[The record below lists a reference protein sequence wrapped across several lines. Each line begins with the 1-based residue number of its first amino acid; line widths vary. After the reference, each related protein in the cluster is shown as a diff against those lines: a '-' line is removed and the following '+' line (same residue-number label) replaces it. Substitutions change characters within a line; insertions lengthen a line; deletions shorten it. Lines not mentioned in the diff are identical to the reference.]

1 MAEKK
6 ILTTA
11 SPDITPKKRTR
22 TRYNTASPSATIRH
36 NQTQLEI
43 VEQSFDNLTE
53 QGELLA
59 IRFFERLL
67 SEYPEL
73 APLFKGVSLDGQQK
87 KFFASLVL
95 IVQSLDQPEVL
106 GDYLRGLGAR
116 HYHYGVKAA
125 HYPLVI
131 ENLLAVMAEL
141 SGRQWTEQV
150 DEAWRNT
157 IARIT
162 DTMMASSEPDEVES
176 PSEPEPA
183 STLTPTPT
191 PEQDY
196 EQEPTSVTATEE
208 RPIEVGREGTQLR
221 ATVNEYRGQLTAIEK
236 IMAVASFDMTGLIID
251 ANDDFLNL
259 MGYNRSGLIGLPHSQ
274 LLGEVTRE
282 SDDYAVFWD
291 KLNLGESQT
300 GDYQWQLQ
308 DEEDVWLQATY
319 NVIFDLDE
327 TPLKVVCYVSSLAE
341 KKHSHDAA
349 DELISQASTVMTAVS
364 KGDLTQ
370 KIEGVYDGNLAELQT
385 AINDAID
392 NLATVVRDAQTSS
405 VNINVSSIE
414 TAQDIMGLSSRIEQE
429 ATLVEQA
436 ALIIE
441 GLAGDKRQNATD
453 VEPTKQWL
461 IEVQRQSEIS
471 HLAIRQ
477 VIEAT
482 ATIITSHNGRAET
495 VNEVDEI
502 AFQTNLLALNAAVEA
517 ARAGEHGRGIAV
529 ISTELRQLALRS
541 AAAVKE
547 MKSLMLESDEKLHL
561 GMMLMNESCQGLE
574 DVIVNAGRVED
585 SISRL
590 TAIDREQMLNTDQI
604 SQAFKQLGEMTQRNV
619 PFAKKAVAISQFLD
633 KQNRALQQLFTFFE
647 LGSKSQEKGS
657 GFNNGNQLLNTS
669 MGRPSS
675 SDVNGEPI

>member
-11 SPDITPKKRTR
+11 LPEVTPKKRTR
-22 TRYNTASPSATIRH
+22 MRYNKAPPTAAIKH

-67 SEYPEL
+67 SEYPDL
-73 APLFKGVSLDGQQK
+73 APLFEGVSLDGQQK

-116 HYHYGVKAA
+116 HYHYGVKAE

-141 SGRQWTEQV
+141 SGRQWTEHV
-150 DEAWRNT
+150 DEAWRST
-157 IARIT
+157 IAQIT
-162 DTMMASSEPDEVES
+162 TTMMASSGAGEVE
-176 PSEPEPA
+176 PPLDPAPEQVLA
-183 STLTPTPT
+183 PT
-191 PEQDY
+191 PEQV
-196 EQEPTSVTATEE
+196 QEHALAPARREM
-208 RPIEVGREGTQLR
+208 PIEVGIEEAQLR
-221 ATVNEYRGQLTAIEK
+221 ATVNEYQGQLTAIEK
-236 IMAVASFDMTGLIID
+236 IMAVVSFDMAGLIID
-251 ANDDFLNL
+251 ANDNFLNL
-259 MGYNRSGLIGLPHSQ
+259 MGYNRSALIGLSHSE

-282 SDDYAVFWD
+282 SDDYPVFWD
-291 KLNLGESQT
+291 KLNQGESQT
-300 GDYQWQLQ
+300 DDHQWHLQ
-308 DEEDVWLQATY
+308 DKEDVWLQATY

-341 KKHSHDAA
+341 KKQSHNAVE
-349 DELISQASTVMTAVS
+349 ELISQASTVMTAVS
-364 KGDLTQ
+364 QGDLTQ
-370 KIEGVYDGNLAELQT
+370 KVEGLYDGNLAELQT

-392 NLATVVRDAQTSS
+392 SLVTVVRDGLTSS
-405 VNINVSSIE
+405 VNINAASIE
-414 TAQDIMGLSSRIEQE
+414 TAQDIMDLSSRIEQE

-441 GLAGDKRQNATD
+441 GLAGDKRQNASD
-453 VEPTKQWL
+453 VQPTKQWL
-461 IEVQRQSEIS
+461 IEVQGQSEVS

-482 ATIITSHNGRAET
+482 ATIITSQNGRAET
-495 VNEVDEI
+495 VNEVDDI

-517 ARAGEHGRGIAV
+517 ARAGEQGLGIAV
-529 ISTELRQLALRS
+529 ISSELRQLALRS
-541 AAAVKE
+541 TAAVKK
-547 MKSLMLESDEKLHL
+547 MKSLMLESDEKLQL
-561 GMMLMNESCQGLE
+561 GMMLMNESYQGLE
-574 DVIVNAGRVED
+574 DVIANAERVDD

-590 TAIDREQMLNTDQI
+590 AAIDREQMLNSGQV
-604 SQAFKQLGEMTQRNV
+604 SHALKQLGEMTQRNV

-633 KQNRALQQLFTFFE
+633 EQSRALQQVFTFFE
-647 LGSKSQEKGS
+647 LGTVQQEKGRD
-657 GFNNGNQLLNTS
+657 FNNGNQQLNS
-669 MGRPSS
+669 PMGRPSS
-675 SDVNGEPI
+675 SDVKGDYV

>member
-6 ILTTA
+6 TLTTE
-11 SPDITPKKRTR
+11 SPDIAPKKRTR
-22 TRYNTASPSATIRH
+22 TRYNTASPSAAIKH
-36 NQTQLEI
+36 IQTQLEI

-59 IRFFERLL
+59 SRFFERLL
-67 SEYPEL
+67 SEYPDL
-73 APLFKGVSLDGQQK
+73 GPLFKGVSLDGLQK

-141 SGRQWTEQV
+141 SGRQWTAQV

-157 IARIT
+157 IAQIT
-162 DTMMASSEPDEVES
+162 TTMMSSSEPDEVES
-176 PSEPEPA
+176 PLEPA
-183 STLTPTPT
+183 PAPTPT
-191 PEQDY
+191 PR
-196 EQEPTSVTATEE
+196 PASVSTTTREE
-208 RPIEVGREGTQLR
+208 DAEAGRERAQLR
-221 ATVNEYRGQLTAIEK
+221 ATVNEYQGQLTAIEK
-236 IMAVASFDMTGLIID
+236 IMAVASFDMTGLVID
-251 ANDDFLNL
+251 ANDNFLTL
-259 MGYNRSGLIGLPHSQ
+259 MGYNRTSLIGLAHSQ

-282 SDDYAVFWD
+282 NSDYAGFWD
-291 KLNLGESQT
+291 KLNQGESQT

-308 DEEDVWLQATY
+308 GGEDVWLQATY

-327 TPLKVVCYVSSLAE
+327 KPLKVVCYVSSLVE
-341 KKHSHDAA
+341 KKHSHNAVED
-349 DELISQASTVMTAVS
+349 LLSQASTVMTAVS
-364 KGDLTQ
+364 QGDLTQ
-370 KIEGVYDGNLAELQT
+370 RVEGLYDGNLAELQT

-392 NLATVVRDAQTSS
+392 NLVTVLRDAHKSS
-405 VNINVSSIE
+405 LNINASTIE
-414 TAQDIMGLSSRIEQE
+414 TAQDIIDLSSRIEQE
-429 ATLVEQA
+429 ATLVEQT

-441 GLAGDKRQNATD
+441 SLAGDKRQNTTH

-461 IEVQRQSEIS
+461 VEVQGQSEIS
-471 HLAIRQ
+471 HLAMRQ

-482 ATIITSHNGRAET
+482 AAIITSHNGRAET

-502 AFQTNLLALNAAVEA
+502 AFQTNLLALNATVEA
-517 ARAGEHGRGIAV
+517 ARAGEQGRGVAI

-547 MKSLMLESDEKLHL
+547 MKSLLLESDEKLHL
-561 GMMLMNESCQGLE
+561 GMMLMKESCQGLE
-574 DVIVNAGRVED
+574 DVIGNAGRVED

-590 TAIDREQMLNTDQI
+590 TAIDRGQMLNTNQI
-604 SQAFKQLGEMTQRNV
+604 SQALKQLGEMTQRNV

-633 KQNRALQQLFTFFE
+633 EQNRALQQILTFFE
-647 LGSKSQEKGS
+647 LGPESQEKGPD
-657 GFNNGNQLLNTS
+657 FNKGNKQLNTP
-669 MGRPSS
+669 MVRPLSPDS
-675 SDVNGEPI
+675 GDDLV